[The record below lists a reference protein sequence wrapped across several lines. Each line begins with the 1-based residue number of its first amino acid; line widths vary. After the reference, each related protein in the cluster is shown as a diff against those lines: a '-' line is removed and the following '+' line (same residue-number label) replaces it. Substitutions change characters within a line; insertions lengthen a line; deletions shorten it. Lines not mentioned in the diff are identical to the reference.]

1 MTSYI
6 PEMYTNPEGVYM
18 AQTYSVLR
26 PTHFIFFFTL
36 DMFIMRIQLFSIV
49 NK

>member
-1 MTSYI
+1 
-6 PEMYTNPEGVYM
+6 MYTNPEGVYL
-18 AQTYSVLR
+18 AQKDVLR
-26 PTHFIFFFTL
+26 PTHFFFFTL

>member
-18 AQTYSVLR
+18 AQKYSVLR
-26 PTHFIFFFTL
+26 PTLFFFTL

-49 NK
+49 DK

>member
-18 AQTYSVLR
+18 AQKYSVLR
-26 PTHFIFFFTL
+26 PTHFFFYFGHIYHENPTL
-36 DMFIMRIQLFSIV
+36 
-49 NK
+49 